1 MSDASGKKEHR
12 SMARIAELFGWRV
25 DELAVA
31 EPHANWI
38 NCHCPFTGKTCDV
51 TANRGDRAYFDPSGP
66 AITDADREIYARL
79 YTAAKTPL
87 GICTVSTKRR
97 YEGDAKP
104 WIICPKRIMELHTT
118 PPVILPEVRALIP
131 IRPGADVRCWWEFKF
146 ASSDDSDENEIAG
159 RFFEFTFDYILMEV
173 DKSGGREHPRL
184 IGPPYILEIMTSSTR
199 GGGLTE
205 HMADVLALREQ
216 RPLRGAVKSPYT
228 PNYRQV
234 FGRMASQLF
243 AKSEVAQAWGGKTIW
258 ILQDVLLEYIQ
269 QTTAFEPKPFVGKTD
284 GNVNMVIYR
293 MEKNAKTQ
301 QYDLTY
307 DKTLIGNS
315 RVDDPTAP
323 DFTSMLGIGH
333 IPPLPLLKATL
344 ERTQARRRR
353 PGDPINWVDFTW

>member
-1 MSDASGKKEHR
+1 
-12 SMARIAELFGWRV
+12 MAKIAELFGWRV
-25 DELAVA
+25 DQLAHD
-31 EPHANWI
+31 EPHMNWL

-51 TANRGDRAYFDPSGP
+51 SANRGDRAYFDPNGP
-66 AITDADREIYARL
+66 AITDEDREIYNRL
-79 YTAAKTPL
+79 YSSARTPL

-97 YEGDAKP
+97 YEAEAKP
-104 WIICPKRIMELHTT
+104 WIICPKRMMELHTT
-118 PPVILPEVRALIP
+118 PPIILPEVKALIP
-131 IRPGADVRCWWEFKF
+131 IRQGADVRCWWEFKF
-146 ASSDDSDENEIAG
+146 ASSDDSEDNEVAG

-173 DKSGGREHPRL
+173 EKTQGEHPRL

-216 RPLRGAVKSPYT
+216 RSLRGVVKSPYT

-243 AKSEVAQAWGGKTIW
+243 AKSEAAASWGGKTIW

-269 QTTAFEPKPFVGKTD
+269 QTTAFKPEPFVGREE
-284 GNVNMVIYR
+284 GNVNMVVYR
-293 MEKNAKTQ
+293 MDTNATTEHFE
-301 QYDLTY
+301 LTY
-307 DKTLIGNS
+307 DKTLVGNS
-315 RVDDPTAP
+315 RVDDPIEP

-333 IPPLPLLKATL
+333 IPPLDLLKSTL

-353 PGDPINWVDFTW
+353 PGEPTNWVDFTW